1 MATATRPETIP
12 DGYQWDDVD
21 ARLVTGIAS
30 EMNEKG
36 DTRITWDKYNDA
48 EVEHA
53 RTSFNRLTK
62 EKNFRAF
69 KVGRNDAQGERVDRF
84 DPDAE
89 RLIFV
94 PQYQGG

>member
-1 MATATRPETIP
+1 MATMIRPEVIP
-12 DGYQWDDVD
+12 EGYQWDEIDG
-21 ARLVTGIAS
+21 RLVTGIAS
-30 EMNEKG
+30 EMNESG
-36 DTRITWDKYNDA
+36 DTRITWDKNNPA

-53 RTSFNRLTK
+53 RTSFNHLTR

-69 KVGRNDAQGERVDRF
+69 RVGRGDSQGARVDQF

-89 RLIFV
+89 RLVFV